1 MNDFQENTNFVL
13 VMDLMLLNS
22 DFFTEKEF
30 TDIMGAHMGVGFVNA
45 VFNKKAYPPCENK
58 IECTLDC
65 IVSSFCVHR
74 KIVPISDAEFEAQ
87 CDTAIK
93 KCDDFLEKLKGGR
106 S

>member
-1 MNDFQENTNFVL
+1 MNDFQENITFVT
-13 VMDLMLLNS
+13 VMEVMLLNS

-74 KIVPISDAEFEAQ
+74 KIVPISDVELEAM
-87 CDTAIK
+87 CDKAIER
-93 KCDDFLEKLKGGR
+93 CDDLLKKLRKD
-106 S
+106 